1 MATKTLDRRK
11 IELIVQITN
20 LDNEEAVRQ
29 VENFVG
35 FLNQQPTAEQLEMIK
50 KVAKPIR
57 KKLNVADLI
66 REQNWKPIDREEFD
80 SLIKEIDIQEPLEQL
95 LADI

>member
-80 SLIKEIDIQEPLEQL
+80 RLIKEIDIQEPLEQL